1 MFGKTL
7 LSIVG
12 LLFAGS
18 KFVSAGTITFKD
30 IPACDSAY
38 ESKTSCG
45 GDDVA
50 ASTYCYS
57 NNRLFGFS
65 ADNTEK
71 TDCNKILALTLESIN
86 IVTLGDAIA
95 TADLGSIG
103 SAYIDTVA
111 IYDCDNDSCQRVTG
125 LVKKEGVAEYYMVG
139 TGSGDDAAVNLDDN
153 TEYLVFDG
161 TGAIAYSKQDDA
173 FKKNASRDGD
183 NLCVDGSSV
192 LWETRKKALCGADSD
207 CSYYDCKDGVCT
219 LTRVNT
225 LPKSIEGGDECDP
238 ATCTDDKCAAGYHL
252 VGGNTLYYCDGST
265 GCGKAALTEENIPI
279 GYLVN
284 ADGGYIE
291 CKFNDGSRV
300 CSAASPTAAGCQTV
314 GGLHTTTDANDATI
328 FNLCLDTTGSTISVD
343 LSTDTDENGAID
355 SAGKY
360 MIALGTT
367 GLFGVDGRAD
377 AAYYLTV
384 EVDGDGNVTVL
395 KEADSVRYRY
405 TATDATTH
413 TSTLYQVYDRATAQ
427 GKTSPNDICDAS
439 GAKPFEF
446 KLVQWTLEPAA
457 NDAVDYYIE
466 GDNTDLS

>member
-18 KFVSAGTITFKD
+18 KFVSAEAITFKD
-30 IPACDSAY
+30 IPVCGDAY
-38 ESKTSCG
+38 EDKAKCEDSG
-45 GDDVA
+45 NA
-50 ASTYCYS
+50 ETYCYR
-57 NNRLFGFS
+57 NNKLFGFS
-65 ADNTEK
+65 SDNEDKSKCDTV
-71 TDCNKILALTLESIN
+71 LQLTSERIN
-86 IVTLGDAIA
+86 IVTLGDAITPVTLA
-95 TADLGSIG
+95 SIG

-111 IYDCDNDSCQRVTG
+111 IYDCDATSCQRVTG

-139 TGSGDDAAVNLDDN
+139 TGSGVDTPAVLNSD

-161 TGAIAYSKQDDA
+161 TGAIAYSKQEDSFA
-173 FKKNASRDGD
+173 KNASRDGD

-291 CKFNDGSRV
+291 CKFNAGSRV
-300 CSAASPTAAGCQTV
+300 CSAAVPTAAGCQTV
-314 GGLHTTTDANDATI
+314 GGLHTTSDGTV
-328 FNLCLDTTGSTISVD
+328 FNLCLDTTNDISVD
-343 LSTDTDENGAID
+343 LTTNTDVDGAID

-367 GLFGVDGRAD
+367 GLFGVAGRAD